1 MMAPITSSL
10 VAFMASSLIQP
21 VSFSLKNAI
30 SGKRVMRV
38 GEVIEKEKALPL
50 EKTLFL
56 MMKVQEKELQ
66 EQKEDL
72 IMWIMF
78 FSAPFF
84 KQYQDY

>member
-30 SGKRVMRV
+30 SGKRVMKV

-50 EKTLFL
+50 EKTLSL
-56 MMKVQEKELQ
+56 MMKGRGKGVTRAERRFNNV
-66 EQKEDL
+66 DNV
-72 IMWIMF
+72 F
-78 FSAPFF
+78 FCSIL
-84 KQYQDY
+84 